1 MPETVLEQILAD
13 LRNNAEKY
21 YPRRGELKS
30 LRVVGHTPKNDHF
43 IYDASVEFGDGCERL
58 AIKVYRSG
66 KCCGNAKGVARQEN
80 ANLQYV
86 NQTVL
91 AKKKLDWIP
100 RVLGD
105 YSEFGA
111 VVTDKVPGLPV
122 QSIIMKAALLP
133 GFADNG
139 SIALVAQRAGEWLRT
154 FHKATADAAEP
165 FDSAGLIASLEKL
178 CQSCQHEGLD
188 GDSIKLILSGARNAL
203 SRTKKTLPSSAVLCD
218 FTPLNVIVTDNGVGF
233 CDFAKMKRRGN
244 SFEDLAVFLASVEAL
259 EKYPF
264 CNRRITG
271 QIQEHFL
278 NAYNISQADAPVLRV
293 FKMKALLGMFAQGRT
308 VKESALRKKVMW
320 ANVMKKFI
328 HQAAQRSMCGA
339 SWTKAEQPGTPM
351 AA

>member
-13 LRNNAEKY
+13 LRSNAEKH
-21 YPRRGELKS
+21 YPKHGEVKNV
-30 LRVVGHTPKNDHF
+30 RVVGHTPKSDHF
-43 IYDASVEFGDGCERL
+43 IYDASIEFAGASERV

-66 KCCGNAKGVARQEN
+66 KCGGNAKGVAHQEN
-80 ANLQYV
+80 SNLQFV
-86 NQTVL
+86 NQAVL
-91 AKKKLDWIP
+91 ARKKLDGIP

-111 VVTDKVPGLPV
+111 VATEKIQGLPV

-154 FHKATADAAEP
+154 FHKATTDSPEP
-165 FDSAGLIASLEKL
+165 FDSVALIGTLEKL
-178 CQSCQHEGLD
+178 CQSCQDEGLD
-188 GDSIKLILSGARNAL
+188 ENSINLILNGARNAL
-203 SRTKKTLPSSAVLCD
+203 ARTKKTLPCSAVLCD
-218 FTPLNVIVTDNGVGF
+218 FTPLNVMVTENGVGF
-233 CDFAKMKRRGN
+233 CDFARMKRRGN
-244 SFEDLAVFLASVEAL
+244 SFEDLATFLAAVEAL

-271 QIQEHFL
+271 QIQENFL
-278 NAYNISQADAPVLRV
+278 NAYNITQADAPVLRV

-328 HQAAQRSMCGA
+328 HQAAQRSM
-339 SWTKAEQPGTPM
+339 SP
-351 AA
+351 AAAA